1 MWACNGQLNLV
12 SYLKDC
18 PGVTV
23 SRIASSRHVCSLAL
37 EWPHDKGQLVLK
49 SSEDKIGDLYVKRY
63 PGQKMGACEEAALTF
78 SDGR

>member
-37 EWPHDKGQLVLK
+37 EWPHDIGQLVLK
-49 SSEDKIGDLYVKRY
+49 SNEDKIGDLYVKGY
-63 PGQKMGACEEAALTF
+63 SGAE
-78 SDGR
+78 DGCV